1 MYNIKA
7 ALPPPITN
15 TNNQLVNK
23 STTIT
28 VAKGIAI
35 ILMVTAHTM
44 TPLGAFIYAFH
55 IPLFFLTAGY
65 CFKTKY
71 CNDRKTFI
79 RHRIKGLWWPFLKWN
94 LIFIILHNVLFS
106 IGIYESAY
114 TAKDM
119 ATQALKSVFM
129 TGAEQMLG
137 GYWFLGGLFLASILS
152 LIILTVTRCRAKL
165 LVGCLIV
172 LIVACMTLN
181 TLFPETKAIN
191 DGSSILFFTAFFLSG
206 FLLKTFRDINIIPAS
221 RHLHFGILMLIA
233 TWLIS
238 TWISGDMRTPYGWQ
252 LPIRYIGAIAGCIG
266 LLILC
271 KHLPPA
277 SRLARFFKFCGEST
291 MTILTWHFLC
301 FKGITYVLIQIH
313 DLPADKLQEFPTL
326 RELGP
331 HYWLLY
337 TIAGIAIP
345 LLLQL
350 SYNTIKNKVKQLK
363 SSESIAT

>member
-1 MYNIKA
+1 M
-7 ALPPPITN
+7 
-15 TNNQLVNK
+15 
-23 STTIT
+23 
-28 VAKGIAI
+28 AKGIAI

-106 IGIYESAY
+106 IRIYESAY

-152 LIILTVTRCRAKL
+152 LIILTVTHCRAKL

-206 FLLKTFRDINIIPAS
+206 FLLKTFRDIDIIPTS